1 MRNYDIIKQVLS
13 IACEEDGTSTWS
25 RYKGQEQVQ
34 KIKDLIAE
42 HRPTLV
48 PKDQR
53 RGSK

>member
-13 IACEEDGTSTWS
+13 IACEEDGTPTWS
-25 RYKGQEQVQ
+25 RYQSKEQIQ
-34 KIKDLIAE
+34 KIKELIAE

-53 RGSK
+53 RGLK